1 MGEITELEMLL
12 QFQKIIRNQYSFSL
26 CPLIHEETFGN
37 ITSPDNMECI
47 NYIIKSKRYRC
58 R

>member
-12 QFQKIIRNQYSFSL
+12 QFQKIIRNQKSFSL
-26 CPLIHEETFGN
+26 SPLIHEETFRN

-47 NYIIKSKRYRC
+47 NYIIKT
-58 R
+58 